1 MVAFFSSIKLTVK
14 NSIFFF
20 GENKFRKKG
29 ENCMKK
35 ILSLILFVLIV
46 SSVFALYHPG
56 DIVSDVVFEDIVWDS
71 DGNPSFTEHSL
82 ADLVEEGKA
91 IVIYYFEISYS

>member
-46 SSVFALYHPG
+46 SSVYVSHPTSSN
-56 DIVSDVVFEDIVWDS
+56 DNLELSNS
-71 DGNPSFTEHSL
+71 
-82 ADLVEEGKA
+82 
-91 IVIYYFEISYS
+91 EINTKKMILLK